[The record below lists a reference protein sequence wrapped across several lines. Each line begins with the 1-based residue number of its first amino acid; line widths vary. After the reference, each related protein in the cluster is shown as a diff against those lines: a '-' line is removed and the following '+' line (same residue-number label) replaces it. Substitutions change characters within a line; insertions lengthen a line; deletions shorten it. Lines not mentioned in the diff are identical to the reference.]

1 MLSGILWYIELV
13 AAYRFDT
20 FYEGARQVEEEL
32 GTVED
37 TEGCAKLLRLHGIL
51 EYGEEDLVGLLR
63 TSLMGMSGQF
73 ALNLSDD
80 APLR

>member
-1 MLSGILWYIELV
+1 MLSGILWYIGLV

-20 FYEGARQVEEEL
+20 FYERTRQVEEEL

-37 TEGCAKLLRLHGIL
+37 TEGCAELLRLHGIL
-51 EYGEEDLVGLLR
+51 EYGEEDLGGLLR
-63 TSLMGMSGQF
+63 TSLMGMLGQF
-73 ALNLSDD
+73 ALNLYDN